1 MWLSKRAK
9 PKNTKTQ
16 GEKMS
21 AQPKKWEE
29 YTHEERKES
38 FNNYAKY
45 NIIQAIKSKSAPWLE
60 AKNAKELQHT
70 RPFNAQTGRPYEG
83 LNAILLESKQK
94 ELGYENGSWITAKQ
108 ANFLGAKLTGEQL
121 KQMQG
126 VKISYIKTKEATK
139 VLDKK
144 GNPKTKPQVD
154 KNGNTKI
161 NPKTNKPYYDFVY
174 DIKDIKTKEATKVLD
189 KKGNPKTKPQVDKN
203 GNTKINPKTNKPYY
217 DFVYDIKEL
226 PAPILETT
234 TLYHTSQIPSLDK
247 SRLKELDLSLNE
259 PKDITTNY
267 LKGIGLTEHTQKQIS
282 NYLQAQ
288 AGLEHKSRLKELDL
302 SLNEPKDITT
312 NYLKGIGLTEHTQKQ
327 ISNYLQAQ
335 AGLERYRPLPKPQ
348 LDISQ
353 NKNQENT
360 MQR

>member
-174 DIKDIKTKEATKVLD
+174 DIK
-189 KKGNPKTKPQVDKN
+189 
-203 GNTKINPKTNKPYY
+203 
-217 DFVYDIKEL
+217 EL

-288 AGLEHKSRLKELDL
+288 AGLE
-302 SLNEPKDITT
+302 
-312 NYLKGIGLTEHTQKQ
+312 
-327 ISNYLQAQ
+327 
-335 AGLERYRPLPKPQ
+335 RYKPLPKPQ

>member
-1 MWLSKRAK
+1 M
-9 PKNTKTQ
+9 
-16 GEKMS
+16 
-21 AQPKKWEE
+21 
-29 YTHEERKES
+29 
-38 FNNYAKY
+38 
-45 NIIQAIKSKSAPWLE
+45 
-60 AKNAKELQHT
+60 
-70 RPFNAQTGRPYEG
+70 
-83 LNAILLESKQK
+83 
-94 ELGYENGSWITAKQ
+94 
-108 ANFLGAKLTGEQL
+108 
-121 KQMQG
+121 
-126 VKISYIKTKEATK
+126 
-139 VLDKK
+139 
-144 GNPKTKPQVD
+144 
-154 KNGNTKI
+154 
-161 NPKTNKPYYDFVY
+161 
-174 DIKDIKTKEATKVLD
+174 LD

-288 AGLEHKSRLKELDL
+288 AGLE
-302 SLNEPKDITT
+302 
-312 NYLKGIGLTEHTQKQ
+312 
-327 ISNYLQAQ
+327 
-335 AGLERYRPLPKPQ
+335 RYRPLPKPQ

>member
-144 GNPKTKPQVD
+144 GS
-154 KNGNTKI
+154 
-161 NPKTNKPYYDFVY
+161 
-174 DIKDIKTKEATKVLD
+174 
-189 KKGNPKTKPQVDKN
+189 PKTKPQVDKN

-267 LKGIGLTEHTQKQIS
+267 LKGIGLTEHTQNQIS

-288 AGLEHKSRLKELDL
+288 AGLE
-302 SLNEPKDITT
+302 
-312 NYLKGIGLTEHTQKQ
+312 Q
-327 ISNYLQAQ
+327 
-335 AGLERYRPLPKPQ
+335 YRPLPKPQ
-348 LDISQ
+348 PDISH
-353 NKNQENT
+353 NKSQESA